1 MSFALHLSS
10 ILWSA
15 QLRSSFLSATLCG
28 YTQISRTTEDI
39 SLTDLILCGS
49 EMTSSLC
56 DDLQLVQASP
66 SRSSS
71 INSSSRIDY
80 CLSRYQQ
87 DGINGRLQSL
97 VKDEG
102 IPDLAALSASKF
114 ALVQAFVAAI
124 IEGASSCSV
133 CRAARGLQFST
144 RKEAS
149 KEDCHMTCAYG
160 SYIYNPQ
167 FTHLQFWRRRLS
179 SSLPRPSLSVNLAEA
194 RRLTFE

>member
-1 MSFALHLSS
+1 
-10 ILWSA
+10 
-15 QLRSSFLSATLCG
+15 
-28 YTQISRTTEDI
+28 
-39 SLTDLILCGS
+39 
-49 EMTSSLC
+49 MTSSLC

-167 FTHLQFWRRRLS
+167 FTHLQF
-179 SSLPRPSLSVNLAEA
+179 
-194 RRLTFE
+194 